1 MSDNPLEQ
9 AVLVTLVFILVGRIQ
24 KWHDVGP
31 WTADRLV
38 SIFAC
43 FYGLFLTRSLAGLTL
58 NHYGVSGAWWN
69 WFILAGILA
78 LWIPLFR
85 LALRR

>member
-1 MSDNPLEQ
+1 MSDTPLEQ
-9 AVLVTLVFILVGRIQ
+9 AVVVTLVFILVGRIQ
-24 KWHDVGP
+24 KWHDFGP
-31 WTADRLV
+31 LTADRLV

-43 FYGLFLTRSLAGLTL
+43 LYGLFLVRSLAGLAL
-58 NHYGVSGAWWN
+58 NDYGVSAAWWN